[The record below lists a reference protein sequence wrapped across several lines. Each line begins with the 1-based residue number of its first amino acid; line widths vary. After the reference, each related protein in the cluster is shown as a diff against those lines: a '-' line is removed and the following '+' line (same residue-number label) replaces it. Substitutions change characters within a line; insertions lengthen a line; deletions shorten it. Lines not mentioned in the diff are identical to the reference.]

1 MPDSQPAPSPV
12 RNGLSFPAVQE
23 QLPVSAGLTFRAVGL
38 GAVLCILLTIL
49 TIHSSYVTHS
59 SFITIAHLPIAALCP
74 LVVVVL
80 ILNPLIKVFMPGR
93 AFTRQEIIIVFFLV
107 FTASAIPGW
116 AFSTY
121 ALSVISGPFYFASAE
136 NRWEVLFFDYLP
148 SWLIVPDQQGA
159 VTSFFEGLPAGQ
171 PVPWRWW
178 LIPLFWWSTF
188 YIAIFLVGASIIV
201 ILRKQWVDHER
212 LSFPLA
218 QVPLMLIDGS
228 EEEDKLLPK
237 VARSP
242 LFWLG
247 FGITMGIMIW
257 NMVGYFGAWPL
268 IPLGNHAVGQL
279 LLFESFPPILLKFNY
294 LLAGV
299 AYFTRVEVLLSVW
312 FFYLVRIIEQGIMGR
327 VGVAN
332 ARAVVNLQHFGGFLV
347 FVLFTLWMARR
358 HLAQVWQKFL
368 GKASELD
375 DSREFFSYRKA
386 VLGVL
391 IGVTYMIGWLI
402 TSGMSPGVAILFLGL
417 LILVYLGVTR
427 VVAETGLVSL
437 DLPHNDV
444 NTATIRL
451 IGTDQLS
458 TQNLTSLTLANTYGR
473 NWRTLGMCSMA
484 HAAKVGDQMGGVGKG
499 VYVVIALTLVL
510 TFLTAVVY
518 TFYLGYSGGAFEFTE
533 PAFVAGARNIWG
545 GLIGSIRNTTI
556 LSALERMSVGV
567 GALISFLLVLAH
579 HRLYWW
585 PLHPVGFG
593 VALTVSVNNGFLSIL
608 LVWFVKVVL
617 LRIGGVQLY
626 HRGRPFVI
634 GMLAAYA
641 LGVLLSY
648 GVDLLWFPGN
658 GHAIHGW

>member
-1 MPDSQPAPSPV
+1 MSVTQPPQSRRGDTVAQRQSEP
-12 RNGLSFPAVQE
+12 
-23 QLPVSAGLTFRAVGL
+23 LPVSAGLTVRAVGL
-38 GAVLCILLTIL
+38 GAVMCVLLTIW
-49 TIHSSYVTHS
+49 TIHSAYVTHS

-74 LVVVVL
+74 LVIVVL
-80 ILNPLIKVFMPGR
+80 ILNPLLKMLMPGR
-93 AFTRQEIIIVFFLV
+93 SFTRQEIIVIFFLV

-121 ALSVISGPFYFASAE
+121 ALSVVSGPFYFASEE
-136 NRWEVLFFDYLP
+136 NRWVTLFFEYLP
-148 SWLIVPDQQGA
+148 TWLIVPDHDNA
-159 VTSFFEGLPAGQ
+159 VTAFFEGLRGGQ
-171 PVPWRWW
+171 SVPWQWW

-218 QVPLMLIDGS
+218 QVPLMLIEGS
-228 EEEDKLLPK
+228 DEPGLLPK
-237 VARSP
+237 VARNR
-242 LFWLG
+242 LFWAG
-247 FGITMGIMIW
+247 FGITLFILVW
-257 NMVGYFGAWPL
+257 NMIGYFGAWPL
-268 IPLGNHAVGQL
+268 IPLGNQSVGRL
-279 LLFESFPPILLKFNY
+279 TLFESFPPILLKFNY

-312 FFYLVRIIEQGIMGR
+312 FFYLVRILEQGIMAR
-327 VGVAN
+327 VGMAN

-358 HLAQVWQKFL
+358 HLAQVWQKFK
-368 GKASELD
+368 GGAPELD

-391 IGVTYMIGWLI
+391 IGVTYMICWLI
-402 TSGMSPGVAILFLGL
+402 ASGMSPGVAILFLSL

-444 NTATIRL
+444 NTVTVRL

-458 TQNLTSLTLANTYGR
+458 TQNLTSLTLANAYGR

-484 HAAKVGDQMGGVGKG
+484 HAAKVGDVMGGVGKG
-499 VYVVIALTLVL
+499 VYAVIAMTLAL
-510 TFLTAVVY
+510 TFLTAIVY
-518 TFYLGYSGGAFEFTE
+518 TLHLGYSGGAFEFTE
-533 PAFVAGARNIWG
+533 PAFVAGARGVWG
-545 GLIGSIRNTTI
+545 GLVGSIRNVKI
-556 LSALERMSVGV
+556 LSTIEKLSVGV
-567 GALISFLLVLAH
+567 GAVVSFLLVLAH

-593 VALTVSVNNGFLSIL
+593 VALTVSVNNGFISIL
-608 LVWFVKVVL
+608 VVWLVKTIL
-617 LRIGGVQLY
+617 LRLGGVQLY
-626 HRGRPFVI
+626 QRGQPFVI

-641 LGVLLSY
+641 LGVLISY
-648 GVDLLWFPGN
+648 GVDLIWFPGN